1 MKKLV
6 YSLALV
12 VMGLASCTSWDD
24 AITENYG
31 DGPTIS
37 VDVQA
42 VAPTDSAFTFTL
54 TPAAGTTYYA
64 FVIDANDE
72 AEELD
77 NYTLLKGGYGNTV
90 LNTSNNATFTATV
103 KTAAPNTTYQ
113 IYAVASNDKGIAG
126 KVVVASIKTTDSYKP
141 SPASF
146 KADAANKTVAVS
158 FKEAVARGEGKV
170 TAKYYKEWDI
180 TNPVDI
186 AEEEI
191 SVAIANNVVTVAT
204 PTAPAGAYVTVSYEA
219 GAFVDAVGN
228 PCNALNSELDMTT
241 GKFKNINFHVPTA
254 AFAVTD
260 ANITSPKD
268 GELVADWKTFEGV
281 LTFEENIYRND
292 AKVEDGDVSVTY
304 KGNKKNAVYKL
315 SADEWNVDGNKLIFT
330 LPEAANAGDIITVSL
345 VEGAITDV
353 LGNPN
358 AAFTS
363 KTSWKYFAMTAD
375 MAVGT
380 FDINYVSYWSEDGS
394 AESLGKITITANEG
408 KENGLFISGLFIEG
422 SKIEG
427 SYDLNAG
434 KIYIPDGQVLGE
446 YKNSKGIVYNI
457 VFATA
462 DGTAAAAFTVN
473 PDGSMTADGM
483 WGLYAYDEAFENEV
497 GWLEVAKT
505 SVLVPA
511 SGDEPAASRA
521 AKKSTS
527 KKVSLRKS
535 ARSLKKLANK

>member
-113 IYAVASNDKGIAG
+113 IYAVASNDKGVAG
-126 KVVVASIKTTDSYKP
+126 KVVVASIKTTDTYKP
-141 SPASF
+141 SPANF
-146 KADAANKTVAVS
+146 KADAANKSVAVT

-180 TNPVDI
+180 ANPVDI

-191 SVAIANNVVTVAT
+191 SVAIAKNVVTVTT

-219 GAFVDAVGN
+219 GAFVDATGN
-228 PCNALNSELDMTT
+228 PCNALISELNMTT
-241 GKFKNINFHVPTA
+241 GKFTNINFHVPTE

-260 ANITSPKD
+260 DNITSPKD

-281 LTFEENIYRND
+281 FTFDENIYRND
-292 AKVEDGDVSVTY
+292 TKVKEGDVSVTY
-304 KGNKKNAVYKL
+304 TGSKKNAVYKL

-434 KIYIPDGQVLGE
+434 KIYIPAGQVLGE

-457 VFATA
+457 VFDTA

-497 GWLEVAKT
+497 GWLEVAKK

-535 ARSLKKLANK
+535 ARSLKKRTNK

>member
-113 IYAVASNDKGIAG
+113 IYAVASNDKGVAG
-126 KVVVASIKTTDSYKP
+126 KVVVASIKTTDTYKP
-141 SPASF
+141 SPANF
-146 KADAANKTVAVS
+146 KADAANKSVAVT

-180 TNPVDI
+180 ANPVDI

-191 SVAIANNVVTVAT
+191 SVAIAKNVVTVTT

-219 GAFVDAVGN
+219 GAFVDATGN
-228 PCNALNSELDMTT
+228 PCNALISELNMTT
-241 GKFKNINFHVPTA
+241 GKFTNINFHVPTE

-260 ANITSPKD
+260 DNITSPKD

-281 LTFEENIYRND
+281 FTFDENIYRND
-292 AKVEDGDVSVTY
+292 TKVKEGDVSVTY
-304 KGNKKNAVYKL
+304 TGSKKNAVYKL

-380 FDINYVSYWSEDGS
+380 FDINYVSYWSEDGA

-434 KIYIPDGQVLGE
+434 KIYIPAGQVLGE

-497 GWLEVAKT
+497 GWFEVAKT

-521 AKKSTS
+521 VKKSTS

-535 ARSLKKLANK
+535 ARSLKKRANK